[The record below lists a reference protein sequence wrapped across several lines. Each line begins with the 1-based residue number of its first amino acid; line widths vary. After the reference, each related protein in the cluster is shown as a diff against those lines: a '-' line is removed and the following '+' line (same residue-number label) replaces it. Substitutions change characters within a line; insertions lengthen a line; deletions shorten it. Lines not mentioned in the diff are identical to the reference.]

1 MKDKLNMAD
10 IKSSWEIAQQKLQRL
25 GDLSLEEQEKQRE
38 EKYAGIA
45 KAIVLRYIANFN
57 NRFLEKEI
65 AQYGE
70 DDKHQIVPRVLNDF
84 IDGITI
90 EGVEEN
96 IKRLNGIAVLMHET
110 DMGKNVDIIQRLFD
124 DYSAQISSEEAV
136 IQAEGMKKLSQYS
149 ISGTAIESINAA
161 STSLWKQRLDTI
173 TLIYQAKLEMIKSE
187 MRKSVL
193 Q

>member
-1 MKDKLNMAD
+1 MAD

-45 KAIVLRYIANFN
+45 KAIVVRYIANPN

-65 AQYGE
+65 AKCGE
-70 DDKHQIVPRVLNDF
+70 DDKRYIVLRALNDF